1 MCPVFAK
8 VYSQQFHGQLLVS
21 VTTSSNCSHIVIL
34 HASPFFLGAYISET
48 SEKHLRKRIGMCQSV
63 LVSFGYIIS
72 HSLGYFI
79 GWRLTCHVMVVIT
92 SLSSAFTLILP
103 ETPYWLI
110 EKGRH
115 EEAL

>member
-1 MCPVFAK
+1 M
-8 VYSQQFHGQLLVS
+8 SGI
-21 VTTSSNCSHIVIL
+21 TSSNWSYSVIF
-34 HASPFFLGAYISET
+34 HTSPSFLGAYISET

-79 GWRLTCHVMVVIT
+79 GWRITCYVMVVIT
-92 SLSSAFTLILP
+92 SFSSAYTLILH